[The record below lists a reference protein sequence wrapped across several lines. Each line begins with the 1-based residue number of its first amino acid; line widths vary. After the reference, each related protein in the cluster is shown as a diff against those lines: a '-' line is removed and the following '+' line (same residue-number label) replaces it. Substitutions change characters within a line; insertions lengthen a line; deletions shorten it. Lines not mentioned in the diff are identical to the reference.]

1 MRAGPEKLAATR
13 GLTTLVESL
22 GGGDPYMA
30 QVFAAATEC
39 LDPLTMKQLDEVRQ
53 TARESSTP
61 TLPAPDSRQG
71 EPRARR
77 RISVRLRLPSGSGSG
92 SVGWRVRRFKVPED
106 AQASQVLARLIKA
119 VRSQSRPLALR
130 AVDLLIGAWLC
141 G

>member
-77 RISVRLRLPSGSGSG
+77 RISVRLRLPSAG
-92 SVGWRVRRFKVPED
+92 SVGWKPAPQRLL
-106 AQASQVLARLIKA
+106 VLRNT
-119 VRSQSRPLALR
+119 ALTEKEKTR
-130 AVDLLIGAWLC
+130 
-141 G
+141 